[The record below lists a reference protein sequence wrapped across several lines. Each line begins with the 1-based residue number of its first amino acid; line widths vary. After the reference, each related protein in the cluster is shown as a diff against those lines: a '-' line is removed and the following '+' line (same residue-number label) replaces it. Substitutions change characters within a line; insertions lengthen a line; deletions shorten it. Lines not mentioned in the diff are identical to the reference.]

1 MPFGKKQVFLPN
13 FRIGLLRASHLPPN
27 FAQFIV
33 PLNFTKLDLKDY
45 LFHAYGVKVL
55 SVRSYV
61 VQQKV
66 KRIKNLE
73 EPRRELYRP
82 RAIKKMTIELERP
95 FLYPAEPTDLSPW
108 DNLIWKS
115 AREAQKKQQSN
126 QGLMGLRKP
135 NTRQRKHIF
144 EVAREALGLPED
156 EEMEEVEVDKG
167 ERVSKS

>member
-1 MPFGKKQVFLPN
+1 MPLGNKQIYLPN
-13 FRIGLLRASHLPPN
+13 FRIGLLRTSHLPPN
-27 FAQFIV
+27 LAQFIV

-45 LFHAYGVKVL
+45 LLNAYGVKVL

-73 EPRRELYRP
+73 EPRREWYRP
-82 RAIKKMTIELERP
+82 RAIKKMTIELEKP
-95 FLYPAEPTDLSPW
+95 FVYPAEPTDLSSW

-115 AREAQKKQQSN
+115 AKEAQKRQQDT

-135 NTRQRKHIF
+135 NISQRKHIF
-144 EVAREALGLPED
+144 EVAREALGLLEN

-167 ERVSKS
+167 ERVSRS